1 MAVGQTTRMLDVPP
15 PSRGKSAPTFDL
27 LCFEESQQVST
38 TRQHTG
44 AGQAFRRYNACLD
57 RDKPD

>member
-1 MAVGQTTRMLDVPP
+1 MTACQSTSILNVLPLSRAP
-15 PSRGKSAPTFDL
+15 PSHRDSGRSDL
-27 LCFEESQQVST
+27 PKAT

-44 AGQAFRRYNACLD
+44 AGQAFRRYNARLD